1 VVFRRRRA
9 WSHMVLKRH
18 LSCTQTLEREKKNKH
33 FTCAYIAYR
42 AIKNLPTTDDQ
53 STSRSWYEPSV
64 PDYYIILCATIMG
77 RYDTG
82 HTKASSIHQHSCKLA
97 HKDPPSSL
105 PLKALTSSSSLSLS
119 LCWPQ
124 SGVIQCHVLYYY
136 TAGKIFDPFPARVFF
151 VPGSFRRALKASKA
165 SHEERWRLTK
175 ADSDL

>member
-1 VVFRRRRA
+1 MIPYGIKKAPVMYTNIGKRGKINI
-9 WSHMVLKRH
+9 SHVH
-18 LSCTQTLEREKKNKH
+18 
-33 FTCAYIAYR
+33 IAYR

-105 PLKALTSSSSLSLS
+105 PLKALTSSSSSLSLS
-119 LCWPQ
+119 LSLLATVRRNTVSRIVLLHCRENIRPL
-124 SGVIQCHVLYYY
+124 SGSSLLRSWLIQTC
-136 TAGKIFDPFPARVFF
+136 T
-151 VPGSFRRALKASKA
+151 
-165 SHEERWRLTK
+165 
-175 ADSDL
+175 